1 MKKLFLIFILSLTI
15 QATAGESLFGIST
28 RGVGMLSNTYS
39 APGMARSYEIASMD
53 TLQIN
58 YKNYALWT
66 NLPLTSYSAKV
77 SYSGAFGSDAQSNSY
92 YNDIGNFG
100 GGYLTIPLLKYQI
113 AFGLGL
119 SPFSDMEQRYREEGL
134 DGQAQEILIKGGLS
148 KAHLNL
154 SYNVLPNLG
163 VGLGYE
169 YVFGK
174 ITKNFRMEDASIA
187 FDPILLYYEYR
198 YYGSGLVASAFYR
211 PMNKLQ
217 LGLFFRPQTTIDFK
231 IQATT
236 SSDVVDAEKI
246 HSITIPAQIG
256 AGMEYQLAKRWNA
269 GMDIEFQDWGSEF
282 ALDDVVLKQGFTQH
296 FKVGLGLEKKQSS
309 KLFTSITE
317 QMDFR
322 VGGFYRR
329 LSQVSNLNPVDEMG
343 LSFGFSFPLQRF
355 RSKIDFAAMGGIRGS
370 LDTNHY
376 KENFFKFGV
385 SISAAERWFVQTEE

>member
-1 MKKLFLIFILSLTI
+1 MKKLFLVFILSFAI
-15 QATAGESLFGIST
+15 QATAGESVFGITT
-28 RGVGMLSNTYS
+28 RGIGMLSNTNS

-66 NLPLTSYSAKV
+66 KLALTSYSAKIT
-77 SYSGAFGSDAQSNSY
+77 YGGAFGTDAQSNSY
-92 YNDIGNFG
+92 YNDTGNFG
-100 GGYLTIPLLKYQI
+100 GGYLTVPILKHQV

-119 SPFSDMEQRYREEGL
+119 SPFTDMEQRYRQEST

-154 SYNVLPNLG
+154 SYSVLHNLG
-163 VGLGYE
+163 IGLGYE
-169 YVFGK
+169 YIFGK
-174 ITKNFRMEDASIA
+174 ITKNFRMEDASVD

-211 PMNKLQ
+211 PTNTLQ
-217 LGLFFRPQTTIDFK
+217 LGLFYRPQTTIDFK

-236 SSDVVDAEKI
+236 SSEAVDAEQI
-246 HSITIPAQIG
+246 HTISIPAQIG
-256 AGMEYQLAKRWNA
+256 AGLEYKLAKRWNT
-269 GMDIEFQDWGSEF
+269 GLDIEFQDWGSGY
-282 ALDDVVLKQGFTQH
+282 ALDEVVLKDGFAQH
-296 FKVGLGLEKKQSS
+296 FKIGVGFEKEQSS
-309 KLFTSITE
+309 KLFTKITE

-329 LSQVSNLNPVDEMG
+329 LSQLSKQNPVDEIG

-355 RSKIDFAAMGGIRGS
+355 RSKIDFAGMGGVRGS
-370 LDTNHY
+370 LDVNRYQET
-376 KENFFKFGV
+376 FFKFGV